1 MKHDLNNI
9 DYENFQEIVLSILNA
24 HVPLKKKQLRANHAS
39 FVTKEFQKAIM
50 KRARLRNVYLKK
62 RIEATKAANNYQRNI
77 CVSLLRIS
85 KRSYFENLNVK
96 LVRSNKKFSN
106 DKKVAE
112 TFQEFLTNFVKS
124 LNISQNPYL

>member
-1 MKHDLNNI
+1 M
-9 DYENFQEIVLSILNA
+9 
-24 HVPLKKKQLRANHAS
+24 
-39 FVTKEFQKAIM
+39 TKEFRKAVM

-124 LNISQNPYL
+124 LNISQNPYLCSGPTQTDPVFQFIEKLPKHPDFPSNLELSKLTNFLN